1 MPFNEI
7 KDDLMGAEADMRS
20 YLIHSEEYI
29 RLKLFKVVMQHITGF
44 AKFFAIATGFILAL
58 LFLSWALSIMLS
70 ETLESS
76 YLGFLIVGGL
86 YVLIGILLL
95 IFREKFNA
103 PILKKFSKYYFKLS

>member
-44 AKFFAIATGFILAL
+44 AKFFAIA
-58 LFLSWALSIMLS
+58 
-70 ETLESS
+70 
-76 YLGFLIVGGL
+76 GGL
-86 YVLIGILLL
+86 YVLIGTLLL

-103 PILKKFSKYYFKLS
+103 PILKKFSKYYFKQS